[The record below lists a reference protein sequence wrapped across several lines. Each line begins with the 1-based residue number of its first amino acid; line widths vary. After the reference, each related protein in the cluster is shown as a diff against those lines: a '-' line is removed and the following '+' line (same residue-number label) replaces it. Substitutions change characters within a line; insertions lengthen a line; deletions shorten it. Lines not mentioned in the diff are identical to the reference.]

1 VRRLVLGLLLVVLAA
16 PTARAADPEPTT
28 PIKHFVV
35 LMQENHTF
43 DNYFGTYP
51 GADGPPKNVCMPK
64 VVGDPSSGCVNRV
77 WIGNTPTLDLLH
89 STEVS
94 AEQLDGGKMDGFV
107 SAFTRRGIDAAQ
119 PMGYYD
125 DRDLPY
131 YWNLADSYVLFDRFF
146 TSAHA
151 GSVWNHMFWVS
162 GAAGN
167 PQADVIPQAGFDDKQ
182 VPTIFDRLEAA
193 GISWKFYV
201 QNYDPRIT
209 AFNHR
214 TLTDN
219 DKLSQPIWV
228 PLLAYRKYVDDPRLF
243 SHIVDMSQYY
253 EDAANGTLPAVA
265 FMAPAGSSEHPPGRI
280 QAGEAFI
287 RTIITALMPSS
298 AWPSSAFMWTYDDW
312 GGWYDHVKP
321 PAVDQYG
328 YGFRVPAI
336 LVSSW
341 ARHGQVNH
349 TQLDF
354 TSMLKFIEQNWR
366 LQPLAAR
373 DRAANSIA
381 SAFDFTQQSPRAP
394 VLLGLERHVKPPP
407 PVRTG
412 LIYWLYGLAVLLPL
426 VIIGA
431 ALTARQRRRRTA

>member
-1 VRRLVLGLLLVVLAA
+1 VRRAVLGLLALLLVAPAA
-16 PTARAADPEPTT
+16 QAADPTPAT
-28 PIKHFVV
+28 PIQHVIF

-43 DNYFGTYP
+43 DNYFSTYP
-51 GADGPPKNVCMPK
+51 GVDGPPKNVCMPK
-64 VVGDPSSGCVNRV
+64 VLTDPSAGCESRE
-77 WIGNTPTLDLLH
+77 WIGDTPTLDLLH
-89 STEVS
+89 SADVS

-107 SAFTRRGIDAAQ
+107 STFTRRGIRAAQ

-131 YWNLADSYVLFDRFF
+131 YWNLADNYVLFDRFF
-146 TSAHA
+146 PSAHA
-151 GSVWNHMFWVS
+151 GSVWNHMFWVT

-167 PQADVIPQAGFDDKQ
+167 PKGDVIPAGGFDDRTT
-182 VPTIFDRLEAA
+182 PTIFDRLEAK

-209 AFNHR
+209 AFNTH

-228 PLLAYRKYVDDPRLF
+228 PLLAYHKFVDDPRLF

-253 EDAANGTLPAVA
+253 EDAANGTLPAVS

-287 RTIITALMPSS
+287 RTIITALMRSS
-298 AWPSSAFMWTYDDW
+298 AWPSSAFMWSYDDW

-341 ARHGQVNH
+341 ARHGQIDN

-354 TSMLKFIEQNWR
+354 TSFLKFVEQNR
-366 LQPLAAR
+366 GLQPLAAR
-373 DRAANSIA
+373 DRNANSIA
-381 SAFDFTQQSPRAP
+381 GAFDFTRSAPRAP
-394 VLLGLERHVKPPP
+394 VLLDLTRHVPPTP
-407 PVRTG
+407 PIRTSM
-412 LIYWLYGLAVLLPL
+412 IYWLYGLAVLLPL
-426 VIIGA
+426 LLVAGA
-431 ALTARQRRRRTA
+431 LLIRRRRPA

>member
-1 VRRLVLGLLLVVLAA
+1 VLGLLLVMLAA
-16 PTARAADPEPTT
+16 PAARAADPEPTT
-28 PIKHFVV
+28 PIEHFVV

-43 DNYFGTYP
+43 DNYFASYP

-64 VVGDPSSGCVNRV
+64 VVTDPSAGCDNRV

-94 AEQLDGGKMDGFV
+94 AEQLNGGKMNGFV

-146 TSAHA
+146 TPAHA
-151 GSVWNHMFWVS
+151 GSVWNHMFWVT

-167 PQADVIPQAGFDDKQ
+167 PKGDVIPPGGFDDKQ

-193 GISWKFYV
+193 GVSWKFYV

-209 AFNHR
+209 AFNTR

-228 PLLAYRKYVDDPRLF
+228 PLLAYRKYVDDPKLF

-253 EDAANGTLPAVA
+253 EDAANGTLPAVS

-287 RTIITALMPSS
+287 RTIVTALMRSS

-312 GGWYDHVKP
+312 GGWYDHVRP
-321 PAVDQYG
+321 PVVDQYG

-354 TSMLKFIEQNWR
+354 TSMLKFIEENWR

-373 DRAANSIA
+373 DRAAQSIA
-381 SAFDFTQQSPRAP
+381 SAFDFTRQAPRQP
-394 VLLGLERHVKPPP
+394 VLLGLERHVKPQP

-426 VIIGA
+426 VLIGV
-431 ALTARQRRRRTA
+431 ALTARRRWRRTA